1 MELPVKPQVPSVLE
15 ALTPQQRRYV
25 DARVCGMSPTQSCKA
40 AGLPEGH
47 AAGLE
52 KSPTVQ
58 LALKEINERAMSEMT
73 LTRKDVINGFMD
85 AVKAASSSTE
95 LVQAWREI
103 GKIIG
108 AYEPQKIAVT
118 HEMLMPEQLRVMS
131 DKQLMIAAGMEGK
144 VFEGEFTEMA
154 EVLLGSS

>member
-1 MELPVKPQVPSVLE
+1 MAKPQLPSVLE

-25 DARVCGMSPTQSCKA
+25 EARACGMNSSQAAKA
-40 AGLPEGH
+40 AGVPTSH
-47 AAGLE
+47 AGGLE
-52 KSPTVQ
+52 RSPTVQ
-58 LALKEINERAMSEMT
+58 LAMKEINDRAMSEMS
-73 LTRKDVINGFMD
+73 LTRKDVINGFLD

-118 HEMLMPEQLRVMS
+118 HEMLLPEQLRIMS

-144 VFEGEFTEMA
+144 VFEGEFEELA
-154 EVLLGSS
+154 GVLLGSDS

>member
-1 MELPVKPQVPSVLE
+1 MN
-15 ALTPQQRRYV
+15 
-25 DARVCGMSPTQSCKA
+25 PTQATKA
-40 AGLPEGH
+40 AGVPPGH
-47 AAGLE
+47 ATGLE

-58 LALKEINERAMSEMT
+58 LAMKEINEKAMAEMT
-73 LTRKDVINGFMD
+73 LGRKDVINGFLD
-85 AVKAASSSTE
+85 AVRAASSSTE

-144 VFEGEFTEMA
+144 VFEGEFEELA
-154 EVLLGSS
+154 EVLLGADQTP

>member
-1 MELPVKPQVPSVLE
+1 MTRKSTGVPSVLE
-15 ALTPQQRRYV
+15 GLTPQQRRFV
-25 DARVCGMSPTQSCKA
+25 DARVCGMNPTQACKA
-40 AGLPEGH
+40 AGIPNGH
-47 AAGLE
+47 ASGLE
-52 KSPTVQ
+52 NAPAVQ
-58 LALKEINERAMSEMT
+58 LAMKEINEKAMSEMT

-85 AVKAASSSTE
+85 AVQAASSSTE

-131 DKQLMIAAGMEGK
+131 DKQLMIAAGMDGT